1 MLDLSE
7 TFIYD
12 AVTHAYN
19 FSGNNYRNERH
30 AESIREMVY
39 QASATVDVPEG
50 WFLTRDAFM
59 KDWTIEEVA
68 DQLFLESDTDMATF
82 QPLPLYAFTDGFC
95 ANEKAAAVAEQWPDR
110 FDVYATIDPLD
121 EGALSD
127 FEEQVEWFDPT
138 ALKVYPSSWGVDS
151 QDWWYMDDPDVAYP
165 VFEKALELGIDH
177 VAVHK
182 AIPFGPVPRDP
193 YDPSDIDAPAENFP
207 EIDFSII
214 HGGFAFTEET
224 AWQIARFPNVY
235 ANLEALGIPMVGNEA
250 VFDEILA
257 EMVKIVGPNAY
268 EQIYWASAAIA
279 FHPQIQLETFRDFE
293 FSDEARKKG
302 LGSKIPQI
310 TDEDKEKIL
319 GLNYAEKL
327 LGVDVEDVRSRIADD
342 EFSQQTSEAGMAD
355 PWTTADVP
363 NEAII

>member
-1 MLDLSE
+1 MLDLEE

-39 QASATVDVPEG
+39 MASAETSMPEG
-50 WFLTRDAFM
+50 QFITRDAFM
-59 KDWTIEEVA
+59 RDWTVEEVA

-95 ANEKAAAVAEQWPDR
+95 ANEKAAAVAEAWPDR
-110 FDVYATIDPLD
+110 FDTFATIDPLD
-121 EGALSD
+121 EDCMAD
-127 FEEQVEWFDPT
+127 FEHQVEWFDPNG
-138 ALKVYPSSWGVDS
+138 LKLYPSSWGVDS
-151 QDWWYMDDPDVAYP
+151 HEGWHMDDPSVAYP
-165 VFEKALELGIDH
+165 VFEKAKELGIDH

-193 YDPSDIDAPAENFP
+193 YHPGDVDEAADNFP

-224 AWQIARFPNVY
+224 AWQLARFPNVHV
-235 ANLEALGIPMVGNEA
+235 NLEALGILLVGNTD

-257 EMVKIVGPNAY
+257 ELVKVAGPSAY
-268 EQIYWASAAIA
+268 DQIYWASAAVA
-279 FHPQIQLETFRDFE
+279 FHPQLQLEALRDFE
-293 FSDEARKKG
+293 FSDETRKKG
-302 LGSKIPQI
+302 LGGKIPQI
-310 TDEDKEKIL
+310 TDEDKRKIL
-319 GLNYAEKL
+319 GENYAAL
-327 LGVDVEDVRSRIADD
+327 RDLDVEEARERIAED
-342 EFSQQTSEAGMAD
+342 EFSRQRAAKGMAD
-355 PWTTADVP
+355 PWTTAQIP
-363 NEAII
+363 ESAIV